1 MKTYRGMVVFS
12 YYQEIEV
19 EAESRDEAE
28 MKMFDAFQLHNADSE
43 SNVSDMVEIKPE
55 GELK

>member
-1 MKTYRGMVVFS
+1 MVVFS

-19 EAESRDEAE
+19 EAESQDEAE

-43 SNVSDMVEIKPE
+43 SNVFDVVEIKPE
-55 GELK
+55 GVTK